1 MTGIVEITRSGS
13 KAARGLISIQSRYN
27 QIIDETSST
36 GQKLSKWY
44 KDHDIEIKNEEG
56 QQRKLYDTLTDVAK
70 IWNTLTKDEQL
81 YYLNIQAGANQ
92 TQNLA
97 AALSNFTQVQE
108 AHKIAL
114 DSDNSALDENARAM
128 ENLNKKIKAIK
139 DSWAELILAVAD
151 SESIG
156 NILDTVNNLLRSLA
170 ENEKA
175 INTLVTLAKVLL
187 ILKGLQIGVNLLGG
201 LFTSFKNI
209 VTIGRET
216 ITTIKNVITLIK
228 TLAGAQT
235 VLTASQLGM
244 ATSFADLA
252 TKATALVGALSA
264 IAPYVAIFV
273 GLGTAIGFA
282 TGKIQELYNQ
292 HIAET
297 SDDLNKVADAYLNLV
312 KAQKEFTHPA
322 KGVGVKNV
330 TGQEALDIQISKLQD
345 LQKEYK
351 NTNLSA
357 QEFLDEI
364 GDISSL
370 TDYYNALQNIIDSGG
385 ALTKEQQD
393 NYNALSKIMK
403 AYNSATVEA
412 EKYNKA
418 LDIHKSNTNI
428 ATNVA
433 YEFADSL
440 VEVSGTYQFVSE
452 EAKKAAE
459 NQLKTEIELTKQTLT
474 QVQNRIAARAL
485 EFSSMAEYSKNVLG
499 KASPTGA
506 GKFMETEAGQ
516 AVQQYYNLQESLKQ
530 IQKMQSQTG
539 GSGGGGGSDTKQ
551 KKDYLSKYKK
561 QLESY
566 QKTQEEAYKKGEITA
581 DQYYTNVRKK
591 GEAYYKKLKAMG
603 SDYTDDA
610 KSMYEEYRK
619 ANTDAVNDIFDEI
632 EYKYKEGTIDGQK
645 YYEQIWKY
653 AKKFYKNGKLDFD
666 SYRSYIKKG
675 YETMFDNIKK
685 QYESGQITAEQY
697 MSKVKKAQSKASS
710 SISNAAK
717 SGSISGATIV
727 ETRNAL
733 KIAAIEAKNAAAK
746 ALKEAAIAAAEAAVE
761 AAQKKLEEAQKRQ
774 EKANT
779 FISALQFW
787 ADEQTD
793 AIDKT
798 IDGYNAQI
806 DALNEQLDL
815 MDEQNDALDK
825 QAERIKLVN
834 ALEEAKKE
842 KTVRVYDSS
851 LGWIWVSDP
860 KKVKDAQTAL
870 DEFDT
875 ARKREEEQKA
885 IQDQI
890 KALEALIKEKEK
902 EKQAYQDVIDEQ
914 TNALNRYNIEAELGM
929 TIEKAIFEGR
939 IANFENW
946 KNAYING
953 TQEVIAAIGAVNSAQ
968 AELDAANAALDAA
981 NAMVVPEIKYGVTSK
996 TGSVYE
1002 YTDDMSATERWNAAQ
1017 VENIQTRKDQGYKV
1031 NTWKDSSG
1039 KLHYTASSTT
1049 ASKNYVKSNP
1059 SAALKKATGA
1069 AKTTG
1074 KKPTKTTGKKPT
1086 KKKAS
1091 GSLSLPST
1099 GIYNVN
1105 ELGDELMIPPT
1116 GNYDFLK
1123 KGTGIIP
1130 ADLTQN
1136 LMDWGKFNPKNLI
1149 GAQPVITNNDHS
1161 ITIQNLTVKSDNTK
1175 EFVRQLQNLAIVR
1188 S

>member
-1 MTGIVEITRSGS
+1 MENFSQATDAA
-13 KAARGLISIQSRYN
+13 KAA
-27 QIIDETSST
+27 IDSQGSAVAENDKRLESFE
-36 GQKLSKWY
+36 SK
-44 KDHDIEIKNEEG
+44 INNIK
-56 QQRKLYDTLTDVAK
+56 
-70 IWNTLTKDEQL
+70 
-81 YYLNIQAGANQ
+81 GAWQ
-92 TQNLA
+92 
-97 AALSNFTQVQE
+97 
-108 AHKIAL
+108 
-114 DSDNSALDENARAM
+114 
-128 ENLNKKIKAIK
+128 
-139 DSWAELILAVAD
+139 ELILNIAD
-151 SESIG
+151 SDKIKDL
-156 NILDTVNNLLRSLA
+156 LDTVNNLLRSVA
-170 ENEKA
+170 NNQTA
-175 INTLVTLAKVLL
+175 IDALVTFAKTLLIVKTAGTGINIFQGGIESVTQLGLKLEEVITVMNGARAAALNAGAAVGSFGVTLAGLKAGALALVTPLTVVAGVLAVVVGAIAL
-187 ILKGLQIGVNLLGG
+187 YNKHKQAPSKQLEKDRKTLEATKEKYSEINKEYDELLSRQKDLVSQGSDLNDAEKKRLELLKEQTSELKDQQKQQLANVATSTVGTLQYTKTGTKTLRKGEEFAVVDTKEVLRGQKAFEAMTDAIAEAMAQYEAG
-201 LFTSFKNI
+201 
-209 VTIGRET
+209 E
-216 ITTIKNVITLIK
+216 ITLSDYNDR
-228 TLAGAQT
+228 TSELND
-235 VLTASQLGM
+235 QLDGVYD
-244 ATSFADLA
+244 SYLEVIRSGGELNEQD
-252 TKATALVGALSA
+252 KKNYDALVYLKVAWVNAGGASSDYAKALA
-264 IAPYVAIFV
+264 
-273 GLGTAIGFA
+273 
-282 TGKIQELYNQ
+282 KISPN
-292 HIAET
+292 T
-297 SDDLNKVADAYLNLV
+297 SDAIKITDLFSDSLEIVGNKYYFVTQAAKDAAVGQLN
-312 KAQKEFTHPA
+312 T
-322 KGVGVKNV
+322 
-330 TGQEALDIQISKLQD
+330 
-345 LQKEYK
+345 
-351 NTNLSA
+351 
-357 QEFLDEI
+357 EI
-364 GDISSL
+364 SL
-370 TDYYNALQNIIDSGG
+370 TESVLQ
-385 ALTKEQQD
+385 
-393 NYNALSKIMK
+393 
-403 AYNSATVEA
+403 
-412 EKYNKA
+412 
-418 LDIHKSNTNI
+418 
-428 ATNVA
+428 
-433 YEFADSL
+433 
-440 VEVSGTYQFVSE
+440 
-452 EAKKAAE
+452 
-459 NQLKTEIELTKQTLT
+459 
-474 QVQNRIAARAL
+474 QVDTRIAARAL
-485 EFSSMAEYSKNVLG
+485 EYESIAEFNKEALRY
-499 KASPTGA
+499 ASPSA
-506 GKFMETEAGQ
+506 AGQ
-516 AVQQYYNLQESLKQ
+516 FYQSEQGQTIQRYYKLKENLEALKK
-530 IQKMQSQTG
+530 IKVRKTRITDDDTSGGGDTG
-539 GSGGGGGSDTKQ
+539 GGGGGGGSDKSKQ
-551 KKDYLSKYKK
+551 KKDYLSTYKK

-566 QKTQEEAYKKGEITA
+566 QKAQEEAYKKGEISA

-603 SDYTDDA
+603 TDYADDA
-610 KSMYEEYRK
+610 KSMYQAYRD

-675 YETMFDNIKK
+675 YETMFDSIKK

-710 SISNAAK
+710 SISSAAK
-717 SGSISGATIV
+717 SGSISGSTIV

-746 ALKEAAIAAAEAAVE
+746 ALKEAAIEAAEAAVK
-761 AAQKKLEEAQKRQ
+761 AAEKKLEEAQKRQ

-787 ADEQTD
+787 ADEQTA

-834 ALEEAKKE
+834 ALEEAKKQ
-842 KTVRVYDSS
+842 KTVRVYDSQ
-851 LGWIWVSDP
+851 LGWIWTEDP
-860 KKVKDAQTAL
+860 RKVADAQTAL
-870 DEFDT
+870 NDFDT

-981 NAMVVPEIKYGVTSK
+981 NAMVVPEIKYGITSK

-1017 VENIQTRKDQGYKV
+1017 TENIQTRKDQGYKV
-1031 NTWKDSSG
+1031 NTWYDSGG
-1039 KLHYTASSTT
+1039 KLHYTAKSTKE
-1049 ASKNYVKSNP
+1049 SKEYVRNNP
-1059 SAALKKATGA
+1059 EAVLKKATGA
-1069 AKTTG
+1069 ARNPPKN
-1074 KKPTKTTGKKPT
+1074 
-1086 KKKAS
+1086 KKAS

-1130 ADLTQN
+1130 ADLTKN
-1136 LMDWGKFNPKNLI
+1136 LMDWGQFNPKNLI
-1149 GAQPVITNNDHS
+1149 GAQPAITHNDHS
-1161 ITIQNLTVKSDNTK
+1161 ITIQNLTVKSDNAK